1 MNRSRSGYFYIV
13 LCTVIFSTMEVMLKT
28 VHGVFAPMQIT
39 CLRFLVGGILL
50 IPFASRSI
58 KKKNASLSR
67 KDIGFFALSG
77 FLCVVIAMSLYQM
90 SVTYTARVSRGGH
103 LLLQSDLR
111 HGVRPSLPA

>member
-1 MNRSRSGYFYIV
+1 MNRSRSGYVYIV
-13 LCTVIFSTMEVMLKT
+13 LCAIIFSTMEVMLKT

-67 KDIGFFALSG
+67 KDIGF
-77 FLCVVIAMSLYQM
+77 
-90 SVTYTARVSRGGH
+90 SRFRAFCA
-103 LLLQSDLR
+103 SSSR
-111 HGVRPSLPA
+111 CRSTRCP

>member
-1 MNRSRSGYFYIV
+1 MNRSRSGYVYIV
-13 LCTVIFSTMEVMLKT
+13 LCAVIFSTMEVMLKT

-77 FLCVVIAMSLYQM
+77 FLCVVIAMSL
-90 SVTYTARVSRGGH
+90 VSRGGH

>member
-1 MNRSRSGYFYIV
+1 MNRSRSGYVYIV
-13 LCTVIFSTMEVMLKT
+13 LCAVIFSTMEVMLKT

-67 KDIGFFALSG
+67 KDIGFFAHSDFG
-77 FLCVVIAMSLYQM
+77 G
-90 SVTYTARVSRGGH
+90 RVALWRGGAEP
-103 LLLQSDLR
+103 LYRRAAL
-111 HGVRPSLPA
+111 

>member
-1 MNRSRSGYFYIV
+1 MNRSRSGYIFIV
-13 LCTVIFSTMEVMLKT
+13 LCAVIFSTMEVMLKT

-50 IPFASRSI
+50 IPFASRSM

-67 KDIGFFALSG
+67 KDI
-77 FLCVVIAMSLYQM
+77 
-90 SVTYTARVSRGGH
+90 GGH